1 MPQDKKISGTLVYSA
16 ITFLLLIIFIF
27 PIPSILLDFFIAV
40 NLVFSALIILDVYIV
55 KIYKGFSSFPKNLLI
70 LIIFNFAINVI
81 VTRYLLIF
89 GEEFESM
96 IIRFASSPIIGNIIA
111 VFTACALFTA
121 CVIFYFT
128 VINKMI
134 NKVSQIAIEYSADS
148 VQVKMTAIDS
158 DCDAG
163 VITANEAE
171 ERKDSAKQKTNIFS
185 ELNKVCRYLWWYERS
200 RFIFFIVNSAV
211 GYFIGRNVRGEMMGD
226 AFNTYIT
233 IAVSSGFLSLLSAAL
248 IAVSLGIV
256 LKRFEHA

>member
-16 ITFLLLIIFIF
+16 ITFLLLIIFVF
-27 PIPSILLDFFIAV
+27 PIPSVLLDFFIAI
-40 NLVFSALIILDVYIV
+40 NLVFSALCILDVHIT
-55 KIYKGFSSFPKNLLI
+55 KTNKGFLSFPKTLLI

-96 IIRFASSPIIGNIIA
+96 IIRFTASPIAGNIIA
-111 VFTACALFTA
+111 ILAACALFTA

-128 VINKMI
+128 VITKMI
-134 NKVSQIAIEYSADS
+134 NKVSQIAIEFSTDS
-148 VQVKMTAIDS
+148 MQVKMTAIDS

-200 RFIFFIVNSAV
+200 RFVFIIVNSAV
-211 GYFIGRNVRGEMMGD
+211 GYFIGRNVRGEWKED

-233 IAVSSGFLSLLSAAL
+233 IAVSSGFLSLLSAVL
-248 IAVSLGIV
+248 LAVSLGIV
-256 LKRFEHA
+256 LKRFEK